1 MTCVHR
7 RIAASRRSGA
17 ILVIVMVLLLVTM
30 SIALAVFQATI
41 IDSRQFRT
49 DACALQADRLAE
61 AGLDRAQRLAGS
73 NAAFRGDEWNVEL
86 PGGDRG
92 RVVTH
97 IEETSDGLAIEA
109 VATYPIEGTRS
120 VRARRGHPFT
130 QSAP

>member
-1 MTCVHR
+1 MIRVPR
-7 RIAASRRSGA
+7 QSAASRRSGA
-17 ILVIVMVLLLVTM
+17 ILLIVMVLLLVTM

-41 IDSRQFRT
+41 VDARQFRT

-61 AGLDRAQRLAGS
+61 AGLERAQRLAGS
-73 NAAFRGDEWNVEL
+73 NASFRGDEWNVEL

-109 VATYPIEGTRS
+109 VATFPIEGTRS
-120 VRARRGHPFT
+120 VRARRGHPST
-130 QSAP
+130 HSAP